1 MPKEIIT
8 YGDSYQQ
15 GEAWAEVTW
24 HRDDT
29 VVHLGVRKE
38 DEPETPMFAYL
49 DRAGVNKL
57 IRVLRRA
64 RDQAFGA
71 DA

>member
-8 YGDSYQQ
+8 YGEFQQ
-15 GEAWAEVTW
+15 GESWTQVSW
-24 HRDDT
+24 NRDDT
-29 VVHLGVRKE
+29 VVSVAVRKE
-38 DEPETPMFAYL
+38 DDLDPPQFAYL
-49 DRAGVNKL
+49 DRAGLNKL